1 MVAVFMLYG
10 KSEIP
15 QRKPLILALRWQLLR
30 TGLTME
36 PHLIDF
42 QISDVFQQVQVSS
55 VLSSVDTSG
64 NTLDNV

>member
-42 QISDVFQQVQVSS
+42 PISDVFQQVHVSS
-55 VLSSVDTSG
+55 V
-64 NTLDNV
+64 